1 MLIVFWKYFKRF
13 YSQKLKQKT
22 KKTGLND
29 YAQDFSVHCNI
40 IDISDAI
47 NIHKYF
53 IKYYNIK

>member
-29 YAQDFSVHCNI
+29 YA
-40 IDISDAI
+40 
-47 NIHKYF
+47 
-53 IKYYNIK
+53 